1 MNTHQIEEILSTLMP
16 NNFIGVFAQDKIPN
30 IDASFH
36 FPLSFVSNTH
46 PSTKPGE
53 HWVAFYYTS
62 PDTLEFFDSYGLHPS
77 IYGFIQSPS
86 SINHTTL
93 QSLDS
98 NVCGQYCIYFLYH
111 RSRGKTMSQIIGTFI
126 KDQAWNDNSVARFV
140 AKHFQSRRCRC
151 SANCCQSCIKRKL
164 CNK

>member
-1 MNTHQIEEILSTLMP
+1 MNTHQIEQILTTLLP
-16 NNFIGVFAQDKIPN
+16 NNFIGVFAQDRIPN
-30 IDASFH
+30 IDSALH

-77 IYGFIQSPS
+77 IYGFTDTPS
-86 SINHTTL
+86 HINHKTL

-98 NVCGQYCIYFLYH
+98 NVCGQYCIYYLYH
-111 RSRGKTMSQIIGTFI
+111 RSRGKTMSKILSSFST
-126 KDQAWNDNSVARFV
+126 DQAWNDKSVARFV
-140 AKHFQSRRCRC
+140 SKHFPTRSCISC
-151 SANCCQSCIKRKL
+151 TCCQSCIKRKL
-164 CNK
+164 CSK